1 MNSIDVKSLIIG
13 ALLTTVVFMSTGW
26 QTSGIQ
32 KVEIVQGA
40 FSAQPLKVKIDGEV
54 ELKRGDRGF
63 NPIYVKQ
70 AP

>member
-1 MNSIDVKSLIIG
+1 MNFIDFKSLIIG

-26 QTSGIQ
+26 QTSGVQ

-40 FSAQPLKVKIDGEV
+40 FANAIKVKIEGEV
-54 ELKRGDRGF
+54 ELKRGDRTF

>member
-1 MNSIDVKSLIIG
+1 MKSIDIKSLIIG
-13 ALLTTVVFMSTGW
+13 ALLTTVVFMATGW

-32 KVEIVQGA
+32 KVEIVQSA
-40 FSAQPLKVKIDGEV
+40 FRATPLKVKIEGEV
-54 ELKRGDRGF
+54 ELARGDRGF

>member
-1 MNSIDVKSLIIG
+1 
-13 ALLTTVVFMSTGW
+13 MSTGW
-26 QTSGIQ
+26 QTSGVQ

-40 FSAQPLKVKIDGEV
+40 FANAIKVKIEGEV
-54 ELKRGDRGF
+54 ELKRGDRAF

>member
-1 MNSIDVKSLIIG
+1 
-13 ALLTTVVFMSTGW
+13 MSTGW
-26 QTSGIQ
+26 QISCVQ

-40 FSAQPLKVKIDGEV
+40 FANAIKVKIEGEV
-54 ELKRGDRGF
+54 ELKRGDRAF

>member
-1 MNSIDVKSLIIG
+1 MNFIDFKSLIIG
-13 ALLTTVVFMSTGW
+13 VLLTTVVFMSTGW
-26 QTSGIQ
+26 QTSGVQ

-40 FSAQPLKVKIDGEV
+40 FANAIKVKIEGEV
-54 ELKRGDRGF
+54 ELKRGDRAF

>member
-1 MNSIDVKSLIIG
+1 MNSIDFKSLIIG

-26 QTSGIQ
+26 QTSGVQ
-32 KVEIVQGA
+32 KVEIVQGSFA
-40 FSAQPLKVKIDGEV
+40 NAIKVKIEGEV
-54 ELKRGDRGF
+54 ELKRGDRAF